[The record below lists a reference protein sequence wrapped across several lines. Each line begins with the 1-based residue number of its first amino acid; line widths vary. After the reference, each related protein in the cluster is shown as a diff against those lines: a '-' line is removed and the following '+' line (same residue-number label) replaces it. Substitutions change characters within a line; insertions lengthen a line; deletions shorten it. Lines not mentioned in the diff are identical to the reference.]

1 MKTTIEIHGYQIV
14 IEESEGNISVSA
26 LKDDETVEE
35 FTLESAEGEGEE
47 GEEGLHAFG
56 DEEAQEGD
64 FDDAEGEEDFEGEE
78 GEVELEEP
86 SEGGDE
92 DYEEDLEDV
101 EEEGKLESFNSFIR
115 KRK

>member
-26 LKDDETVEE
+26 LKDDETV
-35 FTLESAEGEGEE
+35 A
-47 GEEGLHAFG
+47 
-56 DEEAQEGD
+56 
-64 FDDAEGEEDFEGEE
+64 EDFEGEE
-78 GEVELEEP
+78 GEVGEMEEP
-86 SEGGDE
+86 SEGDE

-101 EEEGKLESFNSFIR
+101 EEEGKLESFNSFIQ

>member
-14 IEESEGNISVSA
+14 IEESEGNVSVSA

-35 FTLESAEGEGEE
+35 FTLETAEGEEAE

-64 FDDAEGEEDFEGEE
+64 FDDAEG
-78 GEVELEEP
+78 VEEEP
-86 SEGGDE
+86 SEGGEENEEPSEGGEE

-101 EEEGKLESFNSFIR
+101 EEEGKLESFNSFIK
-115 KRK
+115 KRKP